1 LAFAPSANRRSVSG
15 FLFLS
20 HFCFGTE
27 MDLDLVTTATV
38 DITRSDRTITG
49 TTADITNSSERT
61 TTESIRIPT
70 TDLSITTD
78 PTGITIT
85 GTGIATTATI
95 DSRNIAGHTSHGS
108 AKGSW
113 DHLEIQRDAENSIA
127 PPGQHRAVI
136 TALKVGFLTAL
147 AQQDLELKPPSLR
160 AASRRLTGLRYPGL
174 ICRQADLGRQPQPG
188 PETRL
193 N

>member
-1 LAFAPSANRRSVSG
+1 
-15 FLFLS
+15 
-20 HFCFGTE
+20 

-136 TALKVGFLTAL
+136 TALKVGIPYCTCTA
-147 AQQDLELKPPSLR
+147 
-160 AASRRLTGLRYPGL
+160 GLRVKTPFTQGSFQKVDWAEIPRLDLQAGGPWTAAPTRPGNETKL
-174 ICRQADLGRQPQPG
+174 ID
-188 PETRL
+188 
-193 N
+193 